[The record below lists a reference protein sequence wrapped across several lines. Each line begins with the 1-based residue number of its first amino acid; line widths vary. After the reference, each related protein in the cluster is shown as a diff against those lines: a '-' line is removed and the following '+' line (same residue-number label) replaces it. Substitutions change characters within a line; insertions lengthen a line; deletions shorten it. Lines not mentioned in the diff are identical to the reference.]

1 MLTARKTLSVSASHH
16 NRLFLSS
23 PYLCVNRVFIC
34 DLLRVRFRVSEYCG
48 LQVINYWPF
57 QSVTYVMVI
66 SAQFGY
72 GWRVSYFPCTHN
84 MNVMFYS
91 FGIRFSLKDITAFLL
106 C

>member
-1 MLTARKTLSVSASHH
+1 MSASRH

-23 PYLCVNRVFIC
+23 PYLCVNKVFIR
-34 DLLRVRFRVSEYCG
+34 DLLRARFRVSESCG
-48 LQVINYWPF
+48 LQGINYLPF

-66 SAQFGY
+66 SAQFGK
-72 GWRVSYFPCTHN
+72 GRRVPYFPCINN

-91 FGIRFSLKDITAFLL
+91 FGIMFSLKGITAFLL